1 MDLINEKEESN
12 SKEERRNNTKESAKG
27 MDNPL

>member
-12 SKEERRNNTKESAKG
+12 SKEERRNNTKESAIG